1 MYDIRNSRRFYGDVM
16 EKGGDVL
23 TVSNPTTTNI
33 ITWSNKDKWGRTP
46 YYFQDFVFCKYWNV
60 IPNNRLITLRKYH
73 APVYDNLQFSN
84 MFDGTT
90 ATPLAPIA
98 TVIA

>member
-16 EKGGDVL
+16 ENGGDVL

-46 YYFQDFVFCKYWNV
+46 YYF
-60 IPNNRLITLRKYH
+60 
-73 APVYDNLQFSN
+73 
-84 MFDGTT
+84 
-90 ATPLAPIA
+90 
-98 TVIA
+98 